1 MHEGE
6 TRVSSGKEF
15 IVSTERIRVGVLE
28 DQRVF
33 RESLIALFESSGLE
47 VVASGSDVEGFLAQL
62 QETAPDV
69 AIVDLRL
76 ERPDSEEVGNGLQVL
91 EKLRELHPNT
101 RALVLSALRDMALVE
116 RCFQAGAAGYLC
128 KLNTG
133 CDEVL
138 SAVQQ
143 VARGE
148 WLVPPEL
155 VGPTPQSP
163 ARDERVALLG
173 RITERERE
181 VLTLVAAGTD
191 NLQISARLGITE
203 RTVKAHVSN
212 LYRKLG
218 VQNRVEMAM
227 LACQLGLARPA
238 DAQHA

>member
-1 MHEGE
+1 M
-6 TRVSSGKEF
+6 SAGKEF
-15 IVSTERIRVGVLE
+15 LVPTERIRVGILE

-33 RESLIALFESSGLE
+33 RESLIALFESSGME
-47 VVASGSDVEGFLAQL
+47 VVARGADVEGFLAQL
-62 QETAPDV
+62 QQQAPDV

-76 ERPDSEEVGNGLQVL
+76 ERSDTEEVGNGLELV
-91 EKLRELHPNT
+91 EKLRDQYPNT
-101 RALVLSALRDMALVE
+101 RSLVLSAFRDMPLVE
-116 RCFQAGAAGYLC
+116 RCFQAGAVGYLC
-128 KLNTG
+128 KLNVG

-138 SAVQQ
+138 AAVEQ

-148 WLVPPEL
+148 WLVPPEF
-155 VGPTPQSP
+155 VVPATRSP
-163 ARDERVALLG
+163 ERDARAALLG

-227 LACQLGLARPA
+227 VACQLGLARPA

>member
-1 MHEGE
+1 MRGPI
-6 TRVSSGKEF
+6 RVSGKEF
-15 IVSTERIRVGVLE
+15 LVTTERIRVGVLE
-28 DQRVF
+28 DQRIF
-33 RESLIALFESSGLE
+33 RESLIALFESSGME
-47 VVASGSDVEGFLAQL
+47 VVARSADVEDFLAQL
-62 QETAPDV
+62 QQVAPDV
-69 AIVDLRL
+69 AVVDLRL
-76 ERPDSEEVGNGLQVL
+76 ERSDSEEVGNGLQVV

-101 RALVLSALRDMALVE
+101 RALVLSAFREMPLVE

-128 KLNTG
+128 KLNVG
-133 CDEVL
+133 CTEVL
-138 SAVQQ
+138 AAVEQ

-155 VGPTPQSP
+155 VGPTAQSP
-163 ARDERVALLG
+163 ARDERAALLG

>member
-1 MHEGE
+1 MPE
-6 TRVSSGKEF
+6 
-15 IVSTERIRVGVLE
+15 ERIRVGILE

-33 RESLIALFESSGLE
+33 RESLIALFESSGME
-47 VVASGSDVEGFLAQL
+47 VVAQGADAEGFLAQL
-62 QETAPDV
+62 QQRAPDV
-69 AIVDLRL
+69 AVVDLRL
-76 ERPDSEEVGNGLQVL
+76 ERSDTEVVGNGLEVL
-91 EKLRELHPNT
+91 EKLRELYPNM
-101 RALVLSALRDMALVE
+101 RSLVLSGFRDMPLVE
-116 RCFQAGAAGYLC
+116 RCFQVGAAGYLS
-128 KLNTG
+128 KLNVS
-133 CDEVL
+133 CEEVVA
-138 SAVQQ
+138 AVEQ

-148 WLVPPEL
+148 WLVPPEFM
-155 VGPTPQSP
+155 VPAAAPSP
-163 ARDERVALLG
+163 ARDERASLLG

-218 VQNRVEMAM
+218 VQSRVEMAM